1 MRGSDGVPFLT
12 EVDGLEE
19 RDVYFFTYTPF
30 GVADTGKDDF
40 QGEGKRGQLLS
51 EIGEA
56 YPANVAMDEDQWSR
70 RDIFSSISIRG
81 WIVNHYV
88 F

>member
-1 MRGSDGVPFLT
+1 MRGSDGVSFLT

-40 QGEGKRGQLLS
+40 QGEGKRG
-51 EIGEA
+51 
-56 YPANVAMDEDQWSR
+56 
-70 RDIFSSISIRG
+70 
-81 WIVNHYV
+81 
-88 F
+88 